1 MCIRHYLSDTN
12 EKYLR
17 MLEELRFE
25 ELENMGR
32 TSLFELDE
40 NETYEL
46 EERVRIRLQ
55 SLLS

>member
-1 MCIRHYLSDTN
+1 
-12 EKYLR
+12 